1 MGEVEGRERAASLR
15 DYLRIVKRRQ
25 WVILQA
31 LLLVPVATL
40 LWSLQQDKLYEANA
54 QVLIGRQNLAAQ
66 LQGVPDPYQNQSP
79 DRVLQTQ
86 ANLARVPHVA
96 AEVVDSTGYDGSV
109 GDFLSSS
116 SVSPKANADL
126 LEFKVRARSAHL
138 AQQLATAY
146 ANEYR
151 RYRNELDTVALE
163 NARKGLQ
170 QRLGELRRELRPEQ
184 RRSSDLY
191 QNLVEREQELET
203 LQALQI
209 SNASVVQRATDA
221 AQVAPRPVRNAILG
235 VALGLFLGL
244 LVAFLWE
251 ALDTRTRT
259 SDELERGLRLP
270 LLGRL
275 PAPPRRLRRQHK
287 LITIE
292 RPQTAGAEAFRLLRL
307 NIEFVNYGKKP
318 GAVLVTS
325 ALRDEGKSTTAANL
339 AVSFA
344 RSGSSVALVDLDLR
358 RPYLHRIFEGEA
370 RPGLTEVA
378 LGRARLDDALAP
390 IYVSRTSSKR
400 RTLGARSRNGSGSP
414 ASAAFHLL
422 AAGPLPPNPGEFVG
436 QRAVTEIIQELR
448 ERFDVVLIDTP
459 PVLQVGDTMAVAPRV
474 DALLLVAR
482 LQSLRRHHM
491 KELRR
496 VLAGAPVSVIGFAVT
511 AAETESGYGYAPY
524 DYEPYDQ
531 RKEAAAKDVLEAE
544 ARS

>member
-1 MGEVEGRERAASLR
+1 MGEIEGRERAASLR

-31 LLLVPVATL
+31 LILVPVMAV

-126 LEFKVRARSAHL
+126 LEFTVRARSADL

-146 ANEYR
+146 ANAYR

-163 NARKGLQ
+163 NAREGLQ
-170 QRLGELRRELRPEQ
+170 QRLRELRRELRPAQ

-209 SNASVVQRATDA
+209 SNASVVQRATGA
-221 AQVAPRPVRNAILG
+221 AQVAPRPLRNAILG

-244 LVAFLWE
+244 LLAFLWE

-275 PAPPRRLRRQHK
+275 PVPPRRLRRQDK

-292 RPQTAGAEAFRLLRL
+292 QPQTAGAEAFRLLRL

-318 GAVLVTS
+318 GAILVTS
-325 ALRDEGKSTTAANL
+325 ALTDEGKSTTAANL
-339 AVSFA
+339 AVAFA
-344 RSGSSVALVDLDLR
+344 SAGSSVALVDLDLR
-358 RPYLHRIFEGEA
+358 RPYLHRIFGGQP
-370 RPGLTEVA
+370 RPGLTDVA
-378 LGRARLDDALAP
+378 VGGARLDDALAP
-390 IYVSRTSSKR
+390 IYVSRTSKR
-400 RTLGARSRNGSGSP
+400 RKLGGKSRNGSGSP

-436 QRAVTEIIQELR
+436 QRAVAEIIHELR

-459 PVLQVGDTMAVAPRV
+459 PLLQVGDTMAVAPHV

-482 LQSLRRHHM
+482 LQTLRRHHL

-524 DYEPYDQ
+524 DYEPYEQ
-531 RKEAAAKDVLEAE
+531 RKEAAKDVLEAE

>member
-1 MGEVEGRERAASLR
+1 LGEVEGRERAASLR

-109 GDFLSSS
+109 GDLLSSS

-126 LEFKVRARSAHL
+126 LEFKVRARSADL

-170 QRLGELRRELRPEQ
+170 QRLSELRRELRPEQ

-221 AQVAPRPVRNAILG
+221 AQVAPRPVRDAILG

-244 LVAFLWE
+244 LLAFLWE
-251 ALDTRTRT
+251 ALDTRTRS

-275 PAPPRRLRRQHK
+275 PAPPRRLRRLHK

-307 NIEFVNYGKKP
+307 NIEFLNYGKKP
-318 GAVLVTS
+318 GAILVTS

-339 AVSFA
+339 AVAFA
-344 RSGSSVALVDLDLR
+344 RAGSSVALVDLDLR
-358 RPYLHRIFEGEA
+358 RPYLHRVFGGEP
-370 RPGLTEVA
+370 RPGLTDVA

-390 IYVSRTSSKR
+390 IYVSRTPKGRKLRGGSH
-400 RTLGARSRNGSGSP
+400 NGSGSP

-436 QRAVTEIIQELR
+436 QRAVAEVIDQLR
-448 ERFDVVLIDTP
+448 EHFDVVLIDTP